1 VADST
6 VTWQIDGYTPGVA
19 ATAPNQEIAQEQ
31 AGEPSQERILVAA
44 LRAGEQ
50 DAYEALIERYEQPVF
65 SIVSRVLDH
74 AGEAADVTQEVFLKV
89 FRKIDAFRGDSTLKT
104 WIYRIAVNEAHNHRR
119 WFGRHRRQEVALDPE
134 DGRQGVCDL
143 VADRGPSPYEMARD
157 HETHRLIENA
167 LQRISVQYRTAQVL
181 REVEGLRYEE
191 IAEIL
196 EVSLGTVKSR
206 ILRGREALR
215 KVLSEELARSHSA
228 RSHVDGTG
236 AVPPAAACA
245 RLAGFPRRAPAM
257 PTPVFQA
264 PALQTPALQTEDAR
278 SAVRASTFEP
288 SSLEGSQWYER

>member
-1 VADST
+1 MHVADST
-6 VTWQIDGYTPGVA
+6 VTWQIEGYTPGLA
-19 ATAPNQEIAQEQ
+19 AAAPNQEIAQEHV
-31 AGEPSQERILVAA
+31 QERALVAA

-50 DAYEALIERYEQPVF
+50 AAYEALIDRYEQPVF

-74 AGEAADVTQEVFLKV
+74 AGEAADVTQEVFLKI

-157 HETHRLIENA
+157 RETHRLIENA
-167 LQRISVQYRTAQVL
+167 LQRISVQYRAALVL

-215 KVLSEELARSHSA
+215 KVVSEELARCPI
-228 RSHVDGTG
+228 DGAQ
-236 AVPPAAACA
+236 AVPSAAARA
-245 RLAGFPRRAPAM
+245 RFGGFPRRPSGM
-257 PTPVFQA
+257 QTSVFQTSA
-264 PALQTPALQTEDAR
+264 FRTEGAR
-278 SAVRASTFEP
+278 SALRARTFEP
-288 SSLEGSQWYER
+288 SSLEGTQSYER

>member
-6 VTWQIDGYTPGVA
+6 VAWQIEGYTPGVA
-19 ATAPNQEIAQEQ
+19 AAAPDHCAGEGGGAAACTAQEQ
-31 AGEPSQERILVAA
+31 AEERALVAA

-50 DAYEALIERYEQPVF
+50 DAYETLIERYEQPVF
-65 SIVSRVLDH
+65 SIVSRVMDH

-89 FRKIDAFRGDSTLKT
+89 FRKIDAFRGESTLKT

-119 WFGRHRRQEVALDPE
+119 WFGRHRRQEVALEPE

-143 VADRGPSPYEMARD
+143 VADRGPSPYEVARD
-157 HETHRLIENA
+157 QETHRLIENA
-167 LQRISVQYRTAQVL
+167 LKRISVQYRAALVL

-215 KVLSEELARSHSA
+215 KVLAEELARTQTAPEEIRA
-228 RSHVDGTG
+228 RFSGFGRHVP
-236 AVPPAAACA
+236 VP
-245 RLAGFPRRAPAM
+245 
-257 PTPVFQA
+257 TKV
-264 PALQTPALQTEDAR
+264 TR
-278 SAVRASTFEP
+278 SAARTNTFEP

>member
-1 VADST
+1 LEGDRDVADST
-6 VTWQIDGYTPGVA
+6 VVLQIDGYRPGVEA
-19 ATAPNQEIAQEQ
+19 AEPSQEMAQEQ
-31 AGEPSQERILVAA
+31 ALVAA

-50 DAYEALIERYEQPVF
+50 DAYETLIERYEQPVF
-65 SIVSRVLDH
+65 SIVSRVMDH
-74 AGEAADVTQEVFLKV
+74 DGEAADVAQEVFLKV
-89 FRKIDAFRGDSTLKT
+89 FRKIDAFRGESTLKT

-119 WFGRHRRQEVALDPE
+119 WFGRHRRQEVALEPE

-157 HETHRLIENA
+157 HETQVFIENG
-167 LQRISVQYRTAQVL
+167 LKRISVQYRTALVL

-215 KVLSEELARSHSA
+215 KVLSEDLART
-228 RSHVDGTG
+228 RT
-236 AVPPAAACA
+236 AVPEAVRA
-245 RLAGFPRRAPAM
+245 RFPGFSPRAQP
-257 PTPVFQA
+257 
-264 PALQTPALQTEDAR
+264 LQTEAAR
-278 SAVRASTFEP
+278 SPVRAGAWEP